1 MLEDLINQKKKLESE
16 KEYGW
21 FIDGKTFGA
30 AIKDYVFS
38 ENSEILPNITS
49 SVNNEQ
55 VAADCENA
63 MKELINLFAK
73 YDIPYENISMVTYP
87 QFYCRQYILDD
98 AKQDI
103 DNGRDFHE
111 LVLTRFKDY
120 ILEGIIP
127 VRFMFWPVNMNVPAI
142 YSPDKNYSI
151 NVGAFIS
158 ERRSKQCYEE
168 ISSFIKNL
176 TVVGNIEFDKFV
188 KLMVKNGYSVDATTD
203 NPSPDFNSYLISYFQ
218 HVKRGLTFDFGINA
232 DFSRKRS

>member
-38 ENSEILPNITS
+38 ENAYVLPNITS

-55 VAADCENA
+55 VATDCENA

-73 YDIPYENISMVTYP
+73 YDIPYENITMVTYP

-103 DNGRDFHE
+103 ANGRDFHE
-111 LVLTRFKDY
+111 LVLERFKNH

-127 VRFMFWPVNMNVPAI
+127 VRFMLWPVGMKVPAI
-142 YSPDKNYSI
+142 YSPDKNDSI
-151 NVGAFIS
+151 NVGAFMGQ
-158 ERRSKQCYEE
+158 RRSTQCCEE
-168 ISSFIKNL
+168 VSNFIKNSS
-176 TVVGNIEFDKFV
+176 VVGDIEFDKFV
-188 KLMVKNGYSVDATTD
+188 KLMKKNGYSIEATD
-203 NPSPDFNSYLISYFQ
+203 VLSPDFNSYLDGYFQ
-218 HVKRGLTFDFGINA
+218 HVENGLLYDFRINA
-232 DFSRKRS
+232 DFSRIRR